1 MSFTRSRSLL
11 LAAPA
16 ALALVLAGCGGS
28 SEPPPTASE
37 LDTAPATEVTEPVP
51 AEEIAADEVAVREA
65 ELARR
70 EAELAL
76 QEREAELARREAE
89 LAAKQRAASTAPA
102 APRPR
107 PAATAPAAATPA
119 PAPAPKP
126 VPQPVIV
133 PVGTQLS
140 VEFTS
145 PVTTKTARVGDPINA
160 RLAMPLVVGDRTV
173 ATAGAAVQGVV
184 TEVFS
189 GSQEIGGTPKLGI
202 GFNRLTLE
210 NGESVPIAGDIVQQG
225 KRESNR
231 DAAKIA
237 GGAIIGAVIGHQVDS
252 GGAGRVIGGI
262 LGGAAGAG
270 IAKQTGGDLEVP
282 AGTIIGFVLTTPIE
296 MK

>member
-1 MSFTRSRSLL
+1 MSFISSRSLL

-28 SEPPPTASE
+28 SEPSPPTAGDPDAAPVTE
-37 LDTAPATEVTEPVP
+37 LTEPVT

-89 LAAKQRAASTAPA
+89 LAAKQRAASAAPA
-102 APRPR
+102 APR

-126 VPQPVIV
+126 VAQPIIV

-140 VEFTS
+140 VEFAST
-145 PVTTKTARVGDPINA
+145 VTTKTAKVGDPIDA
-160 RLAMPLVVGDRTV
+160 RLAAPLVVGDRTV

-184 TEVFS
+184 TEVYS

-202 GFNRLTLE
+202 GFNRMTLE

-225 KRESNR
+225 KRESSR

-252 GGAGRVIGGI
+252 GGAGRVIGGV

-282 AGTIIGFVLTTPIE
+282 AGTVIGFVLTAPIE

>member
-1 MSFTRSRSLL
+1 MSFIRSRSLL

-37 LDTAPATEVTEPVP
+37 LDTAPATELTEPVP

-89 LAAKQRAASTAPA
+89 LAAKQRAASTPPA
-102 APRPR
+102 APR
-107 PAATAPAAATPA
+107 PAATAPAAAAPA
-119 PAPAPKP
+119 PAPAPKA
-126 VPQPVIV
+126 VPQPVVV
-133 PVGTQLS
+133 PAGTQLS
-140 VEFTS
+140 VEFVS
-145 PVTTKTARVGDPINA
+145 AVTTKTAKVGDPINA
-160 RLAMPLVVGDRTV
+160 RLAAPLVVGDRTV

-184 TEVFS
+184 TEVYS

-202 GFNRLTLE
+202 GFNRMTLE

-225 KRESNR
+225 KRESTR

-252 GGAGRVIGGI
+252 GGAGRVIGGV

>member
-1 MSFTRSRSLL
+1 MSSTRSRSLL

-16 ALALVLAGCGGS
+16 ALALVLVGCGGS
-28 SEPPPTASE
+28 SEPPPPTASDIDAAPTTE
-37 LDTAPATEVTEPVP
+37 LTEPVP
-51 AEEIAADEVAVREA
+51 AEEIAADEAAVREA

-76 QEREAELARREAE
+76 QEREAELTRREAE

-119 PAPAPKP
+119 PAPAKP

-145 PVTTKTARVGDPINA
+145 TVTTKTAKVGDPIDA

-210 NGESVPIAGDIVQQG
+210 NGQSVPISGDIVQQG
-225 KRESNR
+225 KRESTR

-252 GGAGRVIGGI
+252 GGAGRVIGGV

>member
-1 MSFTRSRSLL
+1 MSSTRSRSLL
-11 LAAPA
+11 LATPA

-28 SEPPPTASE
+28 SEPPKPTASDLDAAPTTE
-37 LDTAPATEVTEPVP
+37 LTEPVP
-51 AEEIAADEVAVREA
+51 AEQIAADEAAVREA

-89 LAAKQRAASTAPA
+89 LAAKQRAASAAPA
-102 APRPR
+102 APRP
-107 PAATAPAAATPA
+107 AAAAPAAATPA

-126 VPQPVIV
+126 APQPVVV
-133 PVGTQLS
+133 PAGTQLS
-140 VEFTS
+140 VEFAS
-145 PVTTKTARVGDPINA
+145 AVTTKTAKVGDPVNA
-160 RLAMPLVVGDRTV
+160 RLAAPLVVGDRTV

-189 GSQEIGGTPKLGI
+189 GSQEVGGTPKLGI
-202 GFNRLTLE
+202 SFNRMTLE
-210 NGESVPIAGDIVQQG
+210 NGESVPITGDILQQG
-225 KRESNR
+225 QRESGR

-237 GGAIIGAVIGHQVDS
+237 GGAIIGAVIGHQVDG
-252 GGAGRVIGGI
+252 GGAGKVVGGI

-270 IAKQTGGDLEVP
+270 IAKRTGGDLEVP
-282 AGTIIGFVLTTPIE
+282 AGTVIGFVLTTPIE

>member
-1 MSFTRSRSLL
+1 MSFIRSRSLL

-16 ALALVLAGCGGS
+16 ALALALAGCGGS
-28 SEPPPTASE
+28 SEPSSVAGDPE
-37 LDTAPATEVTEPVP
+37 TAPATGLIEPVP
-51 AEEIAADEVAVREA
+51 AEEIAADEAAVREA

-76 QEREAELARREAE
+76 QEREAELTRREAE

-145 PVTTKTARVGDPINA
+145 PVTTKTARVGDPIDA

-225 KRESNR
+225 KRESTR

-252 GGAGRVIGGI
+252 GGAGRVIGGV